1 MEAVK
6 PCLASLTLLL
16 ALVLGG
22 CSATATKSP
31 PVAAVPHDPASD
43 AKQANSDRD
52 KGIDKNLEAALI
64 QQGLRKGLTY
74 DVKNGVVTMTGE
86 VSSESERVKIQA
98 VIADVPNVQ
107 QVVNKLRVKD

>member
-6 PCLASLTLLL
+6 LCLTSLALLL
-16 ALVLGG
+16 AVILGG
-22 CSATATKSP
+22 CSATPTKSP
-31 PVAAVPHDPASD
+31 PVAVVPHDAASD
-43 AKQANSDRD
+43 AKQVNSDRD
-52 KGIDKNLEAALI
+52 KGIDKSLDAALV

-107 QVVNKLRVKD
+107 QVVNKLRVRD